1 MRLDPVGLTCVLG
14 LLGGSFASAAQESSI
29 PANPFEL
36 RFGAR
41 EIQLPQVDGRRRE
54 ITGGAVV
61 YLVED
66 HTLPLVEVAV
76 ALRAGSFLEPP
87 QQVGLASLTGAL
99 VRRGGT
105 RLRSADLFDNQA
117 DDLGARIQSFAGFTR
132 SAASLSVPTWALD
145 EALDLLFEVLS
156 SPVFQ
161 EDRLASAK
169 TNLLESMSRRN
180 QDPLDILEREWQWL
194 VFGRQHF
201 TTAPLTPRTLAAID
215 REAMARFHHTY
226 WRPENFIFAVSG
238 DFEVDSL
245 LAALENGIARWP
257 EEAADPAR
265 NSEIP
270 WPPVGPDLEPIPG
283 LYHYEADTPQA
294 KVALGTRL
302 SREVGWDSGDRYAL
316 DVLGEIL
323 GGSGAISR
331 IAGRLR
337 TAEGLVYRASARI
350 DPGEWWVGDFQIFFD
365 TRGSQVTRA
374 VELSLE
380 ELHRIRTE
388 PVHPTELEVAKQT
401 LLGKLRLSFDTA
413 EETAGLLAE
422 NEILN
427 RPHDY
432 WDRYLK
438 RIEDTTAN
446 DVLKVAR
453 TFLKPD
459 RLLFLVV
466 GRWQEV
472 APNSPEGQSNLEKV
486 TRHRVQHLPTRD
498 PLTLQPSK

>member
-1 MRLDPVGLTCVLG
+1 M
-14 LLGGSFASAAQESSI
+14 
-29 PANPFEL
+29 
-36 RFGAR
+36 
-41 EIQLPQVDGRRRE
+41 
-54 ITGGAVV
+54 
-61 YLVED
+61 
-66 HTLPLVEVAV
+66 
-76 ALRAGSFLEPP
+76 
-87 QQVGLASLTGAL
+87 
-99 VRRGGT
+99 
-105 RLRSADLFDNQA
+105 
-117 DDLGARIQSFAGFTR
+117 
-132 SAASLSVPTWALD
+132 
-145 EALDLLFEVLS
+145 
-156 SPVFQ
+156 
-161 EDRLASAK
+161 
-169 TNLLESMSRRN
+169 
-180 QDPLDILEREWQWL
+180 
-194 VFGRQHF
+194 
-201 TTAPLTPRTLAAID
+201 
-215 REAMARFHHTY
+215 
-226 WRPENFIFAVSG
+226 
-238 DFEVDSL
+238 
-245 LAALENGIARWP
+245 
-257 EEAADPAR
+257 
-265 NSEIP
+265 
-270 WPPVGPDLEPIPG
+270 
-283 LYHYEADTPQA
+283 
-294 KVALGTRL
+294 
-302 SREVGWDSGDRYAL
+302 GWDSGDRYAL

-350 DPGEWWVGDFQIFFD
+350 DPGELWVGDFQIFFD

-438 RIEDTTAN
+438 GIEDTTAN